1 MLHARSLSAWCC
13 LRAVAAA
20 SAAYGASFAVHC
32 FVLVLLLLLLLL
44 LRLLPAVYL
53 IISFQLAPFGN
64 QSLHSVFALAT
75 FT

>member
-1 MLHARSLSAWCC
+1 MLGRSLPG
-13 LRAVAAA
+13 AV
-20 SAAYGASFAVHC
+20 SVLLLLLLLLMVLLSLSI
-32 FVLVLLLLLLLL
+32 VLVLVLLLLLL